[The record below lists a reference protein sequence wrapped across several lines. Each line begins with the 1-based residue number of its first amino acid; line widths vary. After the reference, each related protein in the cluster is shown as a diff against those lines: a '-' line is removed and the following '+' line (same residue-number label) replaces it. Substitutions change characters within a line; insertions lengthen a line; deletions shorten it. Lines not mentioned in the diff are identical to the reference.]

1 MTYDELWRSL
11 TALYDNG
18 EAKAIVRYVLDV
30 RFGLSA
36 TDVYCGKVTQLSA
49 DDSEE
54 LRKIMLRLQAA
65 EPVQYV
71 LGRADI
77 LGRTFHVAPGVLI
90 PRPETEE
97 LCAALIENEK
107 LIIDYCAALIENEE
121 LTIDNSL
128 RHDSVGN
135 TYKPTQ
141 DAAGNFQ
148 FSIFNFQLA
157 QRNNAAGG
165 SLLDIG
171 TGSGC
176 IAITL
181 ALDLPGAKVTAWDIS
196 EEALDIARRN
206 AEELGADVDFRLQD
220 ALNPPDDKAVWD
232 VIVSN
237 PPYICDRER
246 AAMER
251 NVLDHE
257 PHTALFVPD
266 DDPLLFYRAIT
277 RYARHALKPGGSL
290 HFEINPLYT
299 DDMREML
306 VDEGFSAIEIRNDQ
320 FGKERFIKAT
330 LP

>member
-54 LRKIMLRLQAA
+54 LRKIMLRLQTA

-71 LGRADI
+71 LGRADFC
-77 LGRTFHVAPGVLI
+77 GRTFRVAPGVLI

-97 LCAALIENEK
+97 LIAPLINPAPLNPPKGGRTVESEP
-107 LIIDYCAALIENEE
+107 
-121 LTIDNSL
+121 SL
-128 RHDSVGN
+128 H
-135 TYKPTQ
+135 PP
-141 DAAGNFQ
+141 
-148 FSIFNFQLA
+148 L
-157 QRNNAAGG
+157 GG
-165 SLLDIG
+165 PREAESYLDIG

-206 AEELGADVDFRLQD
+206 ADELGADVDFRLQD
-220 ALNPPDDKAVWD
+220 ALNTPDDKAVWD

-306 VDEGFSAIEIRNDQ
+306 VDEGFSAIESRNDQ